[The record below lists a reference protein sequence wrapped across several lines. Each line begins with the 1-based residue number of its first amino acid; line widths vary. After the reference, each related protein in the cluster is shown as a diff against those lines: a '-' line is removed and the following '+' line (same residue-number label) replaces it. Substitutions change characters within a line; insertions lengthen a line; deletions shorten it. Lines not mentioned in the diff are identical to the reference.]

1 LQAIVESILQD
12 LRISLRIWG
21 NRPGFA
27 SLVVLTLALGIGAN
41 ATVFSVIDR
50 VLLRPLPYEDPER
63 LTILRTELVETGDLA
78 AKSSPPEVA
87 DFRAVDGVFESAGA
101 IWARPAALTDD
112 RSEPEEIEMGFVT
125 AGFLSIF
132 GVDPLLGR
140 DIQPAED
147 VPNAAA
153 VVVLSHGL
161 WERRYGADP
170 GILGKTLEMDGDP
183 LTIVGVMP
191 PGFALH
197 FPPDAGVPP
206 SLDAWVPWG
215 GGYEESPRAF
225 RVLTA
230 VGRLRDEIGIDEARA
245 GIAALGLRL
254 EADHAE
260 DYAASGLNLH
270 LEPLH
275 ESLTASIRP
284 ALVVLWTTV
293 GFVLFIAC
301 ANAANLLLVRA
312 TSLEH
317 EMLVRRALGASRARL
332 VRQMVMES
340 VLLSLGG
347 GIAGTL
353 LAEWAVSLLPWLSP
367 GDIPRLAEIVVDGR
381 VLAFLVAASLLSG
394 MGIGL
399 VSALHVS
406 RPESSLAHRS
416 RGAIESGRG
425 LRRLLV
431 AVEIALSLVLLVGG
445 GLLLRSFHV
454 LSTVA
459 LGYDT
464 ERVATFK
471 LSLID
476 SAYPYSGPQKIA
488 RFYRELTFRIEEIG
502 GIEAA
507 GASTE
512 LPLDGAS
519 SGLTPYAFESVR
531 GLVEW
536 DTVSADYRTVTPG
549 WLEALDVRLLEGRL
563 LEWTDDLDHPNVV
576 VVDELLARAAFPGE
590 SAVGKRLQVVTF
602 VGGEFRRTW
611 SEVVGVVAHVRQHPG
626 ALGEEQIFLPHA
638 QSPQRTMTFAI
649 KSELPLE
656 PLSSAI
662 RERVR
667 TLEASQPIHSIR
679 PMEDYRASAL
689 ATHRFTMGAMGAFA
703 VAALALASLGVYGV
717 MGFTVSRRTREI
729 GLRMALG
736 AAPGRILLDVLRDGF
751 LLVGPGLLLGIVAAL
766 ALARFLSGLLF
777 GVTAADPLTFVGVA
791 AVLLAVAAVACYV
804 PGRRASSL
812 NPLEAL
818 QEE

>member
-1 LQAIVESILQD
+1 MESIFQD
-12 LRISLRIWG
+12 VRLALRSWLK
-21 NRPGFA
+21 RPGFN

-41 ATVFSVIDR
+41 AAVFSVIDG
-50 VLLRPLPYEDPER
+50 VLLRPLPYEDPEE
-63 LTILRTELVETGDLA
+63 LAILRTELVETGDIA

-87 DFRAVDGVFESAGA
+87 DFRKLDGVFDSAGA

-112 RSEPEEIEMGFVT
+112 RNEPEEIEMGFVT

-132 GVDPLLGR
+132 GVDPFLGR
-140 DIQPAED
+140 DVLPEED
-147 VPNAAA
+147 VPNAPA

-170 GILGKTLEMDGDP
+170 GIIGKTLEMDGLP

-191 PGFALH
+191 SGFALH
-197 FPPDAGVPP
+197 LPADAGVPP
-206 SLDAWVPWG
+206 YLEAWVPWG
-215 GGYEESPRAF
+215 GGYEESPRSF

-230 VGRLRDEIGIDEARA
+230 VGRLRNAIGLEEARA
-245 GIAALGLRL
+245 RVSALSLRL
-254 EADHAE
+254 AADHPE

-275 ESLTASIRP
+275 QALTAPVRP

-301 ANAANLLLVRA
+301 ANVANLLLVRA

-317 EMLVRRALGASRARL
+317 EVLVRRALGASRSRL
-332 VRQMVMES
+332 LRQSVIES
-340 VLLSLGG
+340 VLLSLAGG
-347 GIAGTL
+347 LAGGL
-353 LAEWAVSLLPWLSP
+353 LAEWTVSLLPWLSP
-367 GDIPRLAEIVVDGR
+367 GDIPRLTDIAVDGR

-394 MGIGL
+394 IGIGL
-399 VSALHVS
+399 VSALHLS
-406 RPESSLAHRS
+406 RPDSSLALRS
-416 RGAIESGRG
+416 RGAGESGQNR

-431 AVEIALSLVLLVGG
+431 AGEIALSLVLLVGG
-445 GLLLRSFHV
+445 GLLLRSFHA
-454 LSTVA
+454 LSNVE
-459 LGYDT
+459 LGYETDG
-464 ERVATFK
+464 VATFK

-476 SAYPYSGPQKIA
+476 SAYPYSGPLKIA
-488 RFYRELTFRIEEIG
+488 RFYRELTSGIEEIG
-502 GIEAA
+502 GVEAA

-519 SGLTPYAFESVR
+519 SGLGPYAYESDR
-531 GLVEW
+531 GLIEW

-576 VVDELLARAAFPGE
+576 VVDELLAKAAWPGE
-590 SAVGKRLQVVTF
+590 SSVGKRLQVVTF
-602 VGGEFRRTW
+602 VSGEFRRTW
-611 SEVVGVVAHVRQHPG
+611 SEIVGVVAHVRHHPG
-626 ALGEEQIFLPHA
+626 VPGEEQIFLPHP

-649 KSELPLE
+649 KSEVPLE
-656 PLSSAI
+656 TLSSAI

-667 TLEASQPIHSIR
+667 TLEASQPIHSIQ
-679 PMEDYRASAL
+679 PMDDYRASAL
-689 ATHRFTMGAMGAFA
+689 ATHRFTMGTMGSFA
-703 VAALALASLGVYGV
+703 LVALALASLGVYGV

-736 AAPGRILLDVLRDGF
+736 AAPGRILVDVLRDGL
-751 LLVGPGLLLGIVAAL
+751 LLVGPGLSLGIVAAL
-766 ALARFLSGLLF
+766 VLARFLSSLLF
-777 GVTAADPLTFVGVA
+777 GVTASDPLTFVTVA

-818 QEE
+818 REE

>member
-1 LQAIVESILQD
+1 MESIFQD
-12 LRISLRIWG
+12 VRLALRTWLK
-21 NRPGFA
+21 RPGFN

-41 ATVFSVIDR
+41 AAVFSVIDG
-50 VLLRPLPYEDPER
+50 VLLRPLPYRDPEK

-87 DFRAVDGVFESAGA
+87 DFRAVDGVFDSAGA

-112 RSEPEEIEMGFVT
+112 RSEPEEIEMGFIT

-140 DIQPAED
+140 DVLPEED
-147 VPNAAA
+147 LPNAPA

-170 GILGKTLEMDGDP
+170 GIIGKTLEMDGAP

-191 PGFALH
+191 SGFALH
-197 FPPDAGVPP
+197 LPPDAGVPP
-206 SLDAWVPWG
+206 YLDAWVPWG
-215 GGYEESPRAF
+215 GGYEESPRSF

-230 VGRLRDEIGIDEARA
+230 VGRLRDAIGLDEARA
-245 GIAALGLRL
+245 RVAALARRL
-254 EADHAE
+254 AADHPE
-260 DYAASGLNLH
+260 DYEASGLNLH
-270 LEPLH
+270 LEPLQMA
-275 ESLTASIRP
+275 LTAPVRP

-301 ANAANLLLVRA
+301 ANVANLLLVRA
-312 TSLEH
+312 TNLEH
-317 EMLVRRALGASRARL
+317 EVLVRRALGATRSRL
-332 VRQMVMES
+332 LRQIVIES
-340 VLLSLGG
+340 VLLSLAGG
-347 GIAGTL
+347 LAGAL
-353 LAEWAVSLLPWLSP
+353 LAEWAVSVLPWLSP
-367 GDIPRLAEIVVDGR
+367 GDIPRLADIAVDGR

-394 MGIGL
+394 IGIGL
-399 VSALHVS
+399 VSALHLS
-406 RPESSLAHRS
+406 RPDSSLALRS
-416 RGAIESGRG
+416 RGAGESGKNR
-425 LRRLLV
+425 LRSLLV
-431 AVEIALSLVLLVGG
+431 AGEIALSLVLLVGG
-445 GLLLRSFHV
+445 GLLLRSFQA
-454 LSTVA
+454 LSTVE
-459 LGYDT
+459 LGYETD
-464 ERVATFK
+464 RVATFK

-476 SAYPYSGPQKIA
+476 TAYPYSGPLKIA
-488 RFYRELTFRIEEIG
+488 RFYRELTRGIEEVG
-502 GIEAA
+502 GVEAV

-519 SGLTPYAFESVR
+519 SGLGPYAYESDR

-576 VVDELLARAAFPGE
+576 VVDELLAKAAWPGE

-602 VGGEFRRTW
+602 VSGEFRRTW

-626 ALGEEQIFLPHA
+626 VAGEEQIFLPHP

-649 KSELPLE
+649 RSEVPLE
-656 PLSSAI
+656 TLSSAI

-667 TLEASQPIHSIR
+667 TLEPSQPIHSIR
-679 PMEDYRASAL
+679 PMDAYRASAL
-689 ATHRFTMGAMGAFA
+689 ATHRFTMGTMGSFA
-703 VAALALASLGVYGV
+703 LVALALSSLGVYGV

-736 AAPGRILLDVLRDGF
+736 AAPGRILLDVLRDGL
-751 LLVGPGLLLGIVAAL
+751 LLVGPGLSLGIVAAL
-766 ALARFLSGLLF
+766 VLARFLSSLLF
-777 GVTAADPLTFVGVA
+777 GVTARDPLTFVTVA
-791 AVLLAVAAVACYV
+791 AVLLAVAGVACYV
-804 PGRRASSL
+804 PGHRASSL

-818 QEE
+818 REE